1 MGFSAADFET
11 YLVALL
17 QTDPAKIFTPLIA
30 DHHEMLVRPAKPVI

>member
-11 YLVALL
+11 YLAGLQ
-17 QTDPAKIFTPLIA
+17 QTDLAKIFTTLIA